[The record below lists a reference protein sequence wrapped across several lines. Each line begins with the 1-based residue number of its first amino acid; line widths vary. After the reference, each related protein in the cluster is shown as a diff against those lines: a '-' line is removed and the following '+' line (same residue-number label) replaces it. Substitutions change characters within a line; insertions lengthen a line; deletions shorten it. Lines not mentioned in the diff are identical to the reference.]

1 VFFGQKIYNR
11 LNKKKALSWQP
22 KQLDYTMLATTLL
35 FLAEKWMIF
44 KGQQMSLDE
53 MMMTAETMMRNN
65 EKGAVDIVDCLQ
77 KIDRMLL
84 FTKAL

>member
-1 VFFGQKIYNR
+1 
-11 LNKKKALSWQP
+11 
-22 KQLDYTMLATTLL
+22 
-35 FLAEKWMIF
+35 
-44 KGQQMSLDE
+44 MSLDE